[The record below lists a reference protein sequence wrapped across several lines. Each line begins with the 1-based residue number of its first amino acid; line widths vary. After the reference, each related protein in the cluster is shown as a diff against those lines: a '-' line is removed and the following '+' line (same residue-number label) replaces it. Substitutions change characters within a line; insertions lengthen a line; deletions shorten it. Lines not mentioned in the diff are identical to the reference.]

1 MEWIQCPACNKRIK
15 NLKLHYRSSHPDLD
29 VPDLRKLDPVPDPE
43 QPKERVEPL
52 VDKQGP
58 VYKEGQEQPKQEPA
72 AEAPQSDLLQKLKA
86 FGIDPNDI
94 IIVFT
99 PLIETSVVKTLEKM
113 QLGEA
118 INKKIGE
125 VETKLSGQIQET
137 LKPLQQAVTSQP
149 SGDTQPQNTQLRD
162 NLLAAV
168 AQKFLSG
175 GNSGGSLEQITKTL
189 EMASN
194 VANVIMKPYV
204 QGQQDTM
211 RQLTDL
217 LKLSAGLGLTPEQ
230 RQGVIGGLA
239 NQGTSGQ

>member
-29 VPDLRKLDPVPDPE
+29 VPDLRKPALDQYDE
-43 QPKERVEPL
+43 FTRTH
-52 VDKQGP
+52 
-58 VYKEGQEQPKQEPA
+58 QEQSKEQSAQELSPELPQEPA
-72 AEAPQSDLLQKLKA
+72 AEAPHSDLLQKLKA
-86 FGIDPNDI
+86 FGVDPNDI
-94 IIVFT
+94 IIAFT

-162 NLLAAV
+162 KLLAAV

-189 EMASN
+189 ELASN
-194 VANVIMKPYV
+194 VANVVMKPYV

-239 NQGTSGQ
+239 NQGASGQ